1 MNQRYFPHDIDAV
14 TDPKLQ
20 NILREKGLEGI
31 GAYWCIV
38 ERLYRQDGVL
48 QESDLAS
55 IAWSLHLPNEDLLTS
70 IVRDYGL
77 FTVNGRTLTIT
88 SKRVNDTLAEMKARE
103 EQSRKA
109 GIASGA
115 ARRKANSKR
124 TDVQQ
129 PFNGS
134 STDVQQTDEQNNNG
148 SSTINKEIN
157 KERNNT
163 IREKMKGGIYDP
175 SNPNY
180 AYRDLDEKS
189 RKLREGN

>member
-88 SKRVNDTLAEMKARE
+88 SKRVNDTLSEMKARE

-134 STDVQQTDEQNNNG
+134 STDVQHTDEQNNNG
-148 SSTINKEIN
+148 SLTINKEIN

>member
-31 GAYWCIV
+31 GAYWCII

-115 ARRKANSKR
+115 ARRKANTKR

-129 PFNGS
+129 PLNGS
-134 STDVQQTDEQNNNG
+134 STDVQHADEQNNNG

>member
-31 GAYWCIV
+31 GAYWCII

-88 SKRVNDTLAEMKARE
+88 SKRVNETLAEMKARE

>member
-38 ERLYRQDGVL
+38 ERLYRQDGIL

-134 STDVQQTDEQNNNG
+134 STDVQHADEQNNNG

>member
-88 SKRVNDTLAEMKARE
+88 SKRVNDTLSEMKARE

-148 SSTINKEIN
+148 SLTINKEIN

>member
-31 GAYWCIV
+31 GAYWCII

-88 SKRVNDTLAEMKARE
+88 SKRVNDTLSEMKARE

-148 SSTINKEIN
+148 SLTINKEIN

>member
-31 GAYWCIV
+31 GAYWCII

-88 SKRVNDTLAEMKARE
+88 SKRVNDTLAEMNARE

-115 ARRKANSKR
+115 ARRKANTKR

-134 STDVQQTDEQNNNG
+134 STDVQHADEQNNNG

>member
-14 TDPKLQ
+14 SDPKLQ

-55 IAWSLHLPNEDLLTS
+55 IAWTLHLPNEDLLTS

-77 FTVNGRTLTIT
+77 FSVNARTLAIT
-88 SKRVNDTLAEMKARE
+88 SKRVTETITFQKEATERRVNAGRKGGKAKAMLKQSQSNATAEDEPML
-103 EQSRKA
+103 
-109 GIASGA
+109 
-115 ARRKANSKR
+115 
-124 TDVQQ
+124 
-129 PFNGS
+129 NGKDS
-134 STDVQQTDEQNNNG
+134 NAQA
-148 SSTINKEIN
+148 INKEIN

>member
-31 GAYWCIV
+31 GAYWCII

-88 SKRVNDTLAEMKARE
+88 SKRVTETITFQKEATEKRVNAGRKGGKAKAMLQQSQSNATTDAKQMPSENDGNAQA
-103 EQSRKA
+103 
-109 GIASGA
+109 
-115 ARRKANSKR
+115 
-124 TDVQQ
+124 
-129 PFNGS
+129 
-134 STDVQQTDEQNNNG
+134 
-148 SSTINKEIN
+148 INKEIN
-157 KERNNT
+157 KEIKKSNTRN
-163 IREKMKGGIYDP
+163 EMKGGRFDP
-175 SNPNY
+175 SSPNY
-180 AYRDLDEKS
+180 AYRDIDEKM

>member
-31 GAYWCIV
+31 GAYWCII

-88 SKRVNDTLAEMKARE
+88 SKRVNDTLSEMKARE

-134 STDVQQTDEQNNNG
+134 STDVQKTDEQNNNG
-148 SSTINKEIN
+148 SLTINKEIN

>member
-31 GAYWCIV
+31 GAYWCII

-88 SKRVNDTLAEMKARE
+88 SKRVNDTLAEIKARE

-115 ARRKANSKR
+115 ARRKANTKR

-134 STDVQQTDEQNNNG
+134 STDVQHADEQNNNG

>member
-31 GAYWCIV
+31 GAYWCII

-124 TDVQQ
+124 TYVQQ

-134 STDVQQTDEQNNNG
+134 STDVQQIDEQNNSW

>member
-55 IAWSLHLPNEDLLTS
+55 IAWTLHLPNEDLLTS

-77 FTVNGRTLTIT
+77 FSVNARTLAVT
-88 SKRVNDTLAEMKARE
+88 SKRVNETLAEMKARE

-115 ARRKANSKR
+115 ARRKANTKR

-134 STDVQQTDEQNNNG
+134 STDVQHADEQNNNG

>member
-31 GAYWCIV
+31 GAYWCII

-55 IAWSLHLPNEDLLTS
+55 IAWTLHLPNEDLLTS
-70 IVRDYGL
+70 IVQDYGL
-77 FTVNGRTLTIT
+77 FSVNARTLAIT
-88 SKRVNDTLAEMKARE
+88 SKRVNETLAEMKARE

-115 ARRKANSKR
+115 ARRKANTKR

-134 STDVQQTDEQNNNG
+134 LTDVQHADEQNNNG

>member
-55 IAWSLHLPNEDLLTS
+55 SAWSLHLPNEDLLTS

>member
-31 GAYWCIV
+31 GAYWCII

-115 ARRKANSKR
+115 ARRKANAKR

-134 STDVQQTDEQNNNG
+134 STDVQQTDEQNGNG
-148 SSTINKEIN
+148 SLTINKEIN

>member
-31 GAYWCIV
+31 GAYWCII

-55 IAWSLHLPNEDLLTS
+55 IAWTLHLPNEDLLTS

-88 SKRVNDTLAEMKARE
+88 SKRVNDTLSEMKARE

-115 ARRKANSKR
+115 ARRKANTKR

-134 STDVQQTDEQNNNG
+134 STNVQHADEQNNNG

>member
-31 GAYWCIV
+31 GAYWCII

-115 ARRKANSKR
+115 ARRKANTKR

-134 STDVQQTDEQNNNG
+134 SSDVQHADEQNKNVI
-148 SSTINKEIN
+148 STINKEIN

>member
-31 GAYWCIV
+31 GAYWCII

-134 STDVQQTDEQNNNG
+134 STDVQHADEQNNNG

>member
-31 GAYWCIV
+31 GAYWCII

-77 FTVNGRTLTIT
+77 FTVNGRTRTIT

-115 ARRKANSKR
+115 ARRKANTKR

-129 PFNGS
+129 PLNGS
-134 STDVQQTDEQNNNG
+134 STDVQHADEQKNNE